1 MACYTANLVSGDN
14 LLCTTLKTG
23 TILRYLNAAAEFSL
37 SANITNPCLDTNGK
51 QSKYVKDILNEVKRW
66 ETVPNR
72 REPVTNEIIDY
83 LYKKGTKISIDN
95 PNNLYSALSDWL
107 ILGHQS
113 GFRRKEW
120 AQDRSYINK
129 HNDFQR
135 NVDGSPA
142 AFTLTDFEF
151 RTKNNKRISQNNN
164 REIQKASIVNVKWRY
179 QKNNDNGQIISY
191 IEDTV
196 NKHYC
201 YVSACKRIRLR
212 AIKMKQDIN
221 KPIAIFNSGQ
231 KGSKIAYIDDI
242 HINTFL
248 QEAAKNV
255 YNITKKEELNRFTSH
270 SIRVGACVLLH
281 SQNISSEDIKFR
293 LRWRSDSF
301 RMYLRNVV
309 QLAQRHKNEVA
320 NTCLC

>member
-1 MACYTANLVSGDN
+1 
-14 LLCTTLKTG
+14 
-23 TILRYLNAAAEFSL
+23 
-37 SANITNPCLDTNGK
+37 
-51 QSKYVKDILNEVKRW
+51 
-66 ETVPNR
+66 
-72 REPVTNEIIDY
+72 
-83 LYKKGTKISIDN
+83 
-95 PNNLYSALSDWL
+95 LSDWL

-120 AQDRSYINK
+120 AQDRSYMNK
-129 HNDFQR
+129 HKDIQK

-142 AFTLTDFEF
+142 AFILKDFEF
-151 RTKNNKRISQNNN
+151 RTKNNKRINQNNN
-164 REIQKASIVNVKWRY
+164 REIEKACIVNVKWRY

-191 IEDTV
+191 IEDTD

-201 YVSACKRIRLR
+201 YVSAYKRIRSR

-221 KPIAIFNSGQ
+221 KLIAIFNTGQ
-231 KGSKIAYIDDI
+231 KRNKIAYIDDI
-242 HINTFL
+242 HISTLL

-255 YNITKKEELNRFTSH
+255 YNITKKDEVSRFTSH

-293 LRWRSDSF
+293 LKWRSDSF

-309 QLAQRHKNEVA
+309 QLAERHKNAVA
-320 NTCLC
+320 NTCLY